1 MRTQAERYGA
11 RILIGQVDGL
21 GRDEDGVFTL
31 QTGGGEL
38 RARNV
43 LLATGLKDNQGELP
57 DVFEAVQK
65 GALRIC
71 PICDAYEVIDK
82 AVGVIGC
89 GDKAARE
96 AMFLRTYT
104 ADLKVILL
112 ESEDQ
117 MSEENRRALG
127 ELGVE
132 VIETSMSR
140 IVMEDDRLA
149 AIEFAGGVR
158 HRFDSVYSA
167 LGTTP
172 RTELAQQAGALTAK
186 DGRLWVNE
194 HQMTSIPGAVR
205 GGRHGARAEP
215 DFDRAGGGRAR
226 GDGHPQPAAG
236 EGGGLAGG
244 DGGLAAVVVKAA
256 AGLAAE
262 PAGLD
267 VFHQQRARAV
277 LAVGEPL
284 VEHVHDRQHRVEA
297 DESRPAPAAPW
308 VIGPE
313 LHGGVDRLDRA
324 DALVQRVDRLVEHRD
339 QTRVDD
345 EGGKSSAS
353 AVVLSSDLAKARAVS

>member
-1 MRTQAERYGA
+1 MDDILDCVVVGAGPGGLTAAIYLGRFRRRFQVIHDGDPRAGWIPVSHNHPGFPDGIPGRELLARMRTQAERYGA
-11 RILIGQVDGL
+11 RILIGQVDSM

-31 QTGGGEL
+31 RTGGEDL

-43 LLATGLKDNQGELP
+43 LLATGLKDNQGDLP
-57 DVFEAVQK
+57 DVFDAVQK

-104 ADLKVILL
+104 SDLKVILL
-112 ESEDQ
+112 ESEEQISD
-117 MSEENRRALG
+117 ENRRALA

-186 DGRLWVNE
+186 DGRLWVND
-194 HQMTSIPGAVR
+194 HQMTSIPGLYAAGDMVR
-205 GGRHGARAEP
+205 GLNQISIAQAE
-215 DFDRAGGGRAR
+215 
-226 GDGHPQPAAG
+226 AA
-236 EGGGLAGG
+236 
-244 DGGLAAVVVKAA
+244 LAATDIHNRLREKEAA
-256 AGLAAE
+256 
-262 PAGLD
+262 
-267 VFHQQRARAV
+267 
-277 LAVGEPL
+277 
-284 VEHVHDRQHRVEA
+284 
-297 DESRPAPAAPW
+297 
-308 VIGPE
+308 
-313 LHGGVDRLDRA
+313 
-324 DALVQRVDRLVEHRD
+324 
-339 QTRVDD
+339 
-345 EGGKSSAS
+345 
-353 AVVLSSDLAKARAVS
+353 